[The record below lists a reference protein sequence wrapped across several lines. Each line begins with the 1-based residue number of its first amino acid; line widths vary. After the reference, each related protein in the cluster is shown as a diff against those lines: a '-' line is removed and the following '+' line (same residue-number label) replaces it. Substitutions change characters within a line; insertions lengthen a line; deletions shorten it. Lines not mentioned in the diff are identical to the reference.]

1 MNRKTMPKTAKK
13 PTRSKLVKKLD
24 TVFSLYIRLRYADN
38 RGMAKCFTCGKV
50 DHWKKLQAG
59 HFQSRR
65 HYSTRWNEENVQVQ
79 CQSCNLYNQGQQYIY
94 AKNLGLELAESLS
107 LKAQKLVK
115 FSIVDLEEMI
125 AHYQHEVKKL
135 S

>member
-1 MNRKTMPKTAKK
+1 MPKTAKK

>member
-1 MNRKTMPKTAKK
+1 MPKTAKK

-65 HYSTRWNEENVQVQ
+65 HFSTRWNEENVQVQ

>member
-1 MNRKTMPKTAKK
+1 MPKTAKK

-65 HYSTRWNEENVQVQ
+65 HYSTRWHEDNVQVQ

>member
-1 MNRKTMPKTAKK
+1 MPKTAKK

-24 TVFSLYIRLRYADN
+24 VVFSQYIRLRNSDS

-65 HYSTRWNEENVQVQ
+65 HYSTRWDEENVQVQ
-79 CQSCNLYNQGQQYIY
+79 CKSCNLFNQGMQYTF
-94 AKNLGLELAESLS
+94 AKNLGLDLAESLS
-107 LKAQKLVK
+107 LKSKNLVK
-115 FSIVDLEEMI
+115 FSSIELEEMI
-125 AHYQHEVKKL
+125 NQKL